1 MIFGSARCTAK
12 RVTAIRCSS
21 RGYAFA
27 LLLIFYAPLV
37 VAQNEI
43 ACPGEQGERLP
54 VPEKILELE
63 PLLTSAESR
72 CNNNPLYLA
81 YRGAWFLQTGEAE
94 RAAVFLERAIMLRP
108 ELYGAQLDYAQAL
121 AMTGDVASA
130 EGLFRQLLGD
140 SALPDGLRQI
150 VSSGYQAI
158 RKKPQGPAWTF
169 TAALSARRG
178 YDSNLNGAPLAD
190 RLTLTLPDGDAILAL
205 GDGYR
210 PRSGAASIID
220 VRLNAIRD
228 WRGVGQL
235 RLSTNFNARE
245 AKFSSYNQYE
255 IGATWHQRG
264 WRDGQLSAGW
274 QTTSMRYEGQ
284 KLLEGHRIQISHD
297 WPLPTER
304 ACRIRGGLEGEVRN
318 YPSSPTLNGYY
329 RGAAS
334 YLGCALGPG
343 VVGVHV
349 RTGLDRARDAV
360 RPGADQRRHEVRL
373 QGIMQ
378 LGKSRLEAESG
389 AIRQLDSSGYSPLLS
404 GGAVRWQERQF
415 ARMEWSYPAA
425 RSLELFVAADH
436 TRQRSNLALFE
447 NRTSSMWLGMRVSS
461 QW

>member
-1 MIFGSARCTAK
+1 MRVAAK
-12 RVTAIRCSS
+12 RDRS
-21 RGYAFA
+21 REYAFA
-27 LLLIFYAPLV
+27 ILLCSCASLAH
-37 VAQNEI
+37 AQDEI
-43 ACPGEQGERLP
+43 PCPGERGERLP

-63 PLLTSAESR
+63 PLLASAENR

-94 RAAVFLERAIMLRP
+94 RAAIFLERAIMLQP

-121 AMTGDVASA
+121 AMTGDLTSA
-130 EGLFRQLLGD
+130 EGLFQQLLGD
-140 SALPDGLRQI
+140 SALPMGLRQI

-158 RKKPQGPAWTF
+158 RKTPQRQAWTF
-169 TAALSARRG
+169 VATLSARRG
-178 YDSNLNGAPLAD
+178 YDSNLNGAPVAD

-205 GDGYR
+205 GDSYR
-210 PRSGAASIID
+210 PRSGAASIVD
-220 VRLNAIRD
+220 VRMNAIRD

-235 RLSTNFNARE
+235 RLSTSINARE
-245 AKFSSYNQYE
+245 AKFANYNQYE

-284 KLLEGHRIQISHD
+284 KLLEGHRIQLSHD
-297 WPLPTER
+297 WPLPTQR

-329 RGAAS
+329 QGAAS
-334 YLGCALGPG
+334 YLGCAFGPG
-343 VVGVHV
+343 VVGVHF
-349 RTGLDRARDAV
+349 RTGLDKARDIV

-373 QGIMQ
+373 QGVMQ
-378 LGKSRLEAESG
+378 FGKSRLEAEGG

-404 GGAVRWQERQF
+404 GGAIRWQERQF

-436 TRQRSNLALFE
+436 TRQLSNLALFE
-447 NRTSSMWLGMRVSS
+447 NRTSSMWLGLRVSS